1 MNKFT
6 GVLVV
11 AVFLGAIIGWY
22 SFKIL
27 KQGANAYLFAYPLV
41 VMEATRQS
49 MAVDFVSGRESN
61 HLYHMH
67 SFPDHTFRNVVRPNN
82 DTLYSVVWFDLTDGP
97 MVISVPAME
106 RYYILP
112 FMDAWTNVFGSIG
125 TSSNNGESGEYLL
138 VGPEWSGS
146 VPDDLEVIRSP
157 TLMVWMI
164 GRIEIYSYEDV
175 ANVATIQEGFAIT
188 PLSRWP
194 DGESFPSTVIS
205 ESRINQHD
213 NPKAFVDKLSVD
225 EFFQQFVS
233 LLRKQAI
240 VPKDPLA
247 LKNLMR
253 FDLLTKNDFSL
264 DRLPWWRRVAL
275 TMGSNIAN
283 QRLHEATESRRQ
295 DNLENGWRVWRDTIG
310 EYGTNYA
317 TRAGVAMAGLGA
329 LKPDEAVY
337 PTTYVDSRGEFLD
350 GENSYRLVFPSAPP
364 GNAFW
369 SLTLYDVDG
378 YLVNNPINRYLL
390 SSRDPLIV
398 GPDGALSI
406 LIANKA
412 PKGNITNW
420 LPSPKGEF
428 SLTLRIYNPS
438 DTFLN
443 GKWIMPGVEKL
454 HHY

>member
-22 SFKIL
+22 SFKII

-61 HLYHMH
+61 HLYHMR

-82 DTLYSVVWFDLTDGP
+82 DTLYSVAWFDLTDGP

-125 TSSNNGESGEYLL
+125 TSSNNGKSGEYLL

-157 TLMVWMI
+157 TSMVWMI

-175 ANVATIQEGFAIT
+175 ANVATLQEGFAIT

-253 FDLLTKNDFSL
+253 FDLLAKNDFSL

-275 TMGSNIAN
+275 TMGSTIAN

-295 DNLENGWRVWRDTIG
+295 DNHENGWRVWRDTIG

-350 GENSYRLVFPSAPP
+350 GENSYRLVFPSTPP

-406 LIANKA
+406 FIANKA
-412 PKGNITNW
+412 PKGDITNW
-420 LPSPKGEF
+420 LPCPKGEF

-438 DTFLN
+438 DTFLS

-454 HHY
+454 HH